1 MRKKLAVSG
10 IASIAIFFALW
21 AFWWEP
27 ATLTSE
33 QQVLELERWPAE
45 CAHTRVAVLADLH
58 VGSPYNGLD
67 KLRQI
72 VELVNA
78 ASPDLV
84 LLAGDF
90 VIHGVLGGDFVEPAD
105 FAAVLG
111 QLRAPGGVYAVLGNH
126 DIRYGADKVAAAL
139 SAASIEVLENRSLP
153 ITLGSCHF
161 RVAGVSDFK
170 RGPYDIPKALRQVA
184 VDTPV
189 IVFTHNPDLFP
200 LVPAWVALT
209 VAGHTHGG
217 QVYFP
222 GLGRPIVPSDY
233 GARYALGHIE
243 ENGRHLFVNTG
254 TGTSVLPAR
263 FFVPPV
269 VSLLTLTP
277 GGR

>member
-1 MRKKLAVSG
+1 
-10 IASIAIFFALW
+10 
-21 AFWWEP
+21 
-27 ATLTSE
+27 
-33 QQVLELERWPAE
+33 
-45 CAHTRVAVLADLH
+45 
-58 VGSPYNGLD
+58 
-67 KLRQI
+67 
-72 VELVNA
+72 
-78 ASPDLV
+78 
-84 LLAGDF
+84 
-90 VIHGVLGGDFVEPAD
+90 
-105 FAAVLG
+105 
-111 QLRAPGGVYAVLGNH
+111 
-126 DIRYGADKVAAAL
+126 
-139 SAASIEVLENRSLP
+139 
-153 ITLGSCHF
+153 
-161 RVAGVSDFK
+161 VAGVSDFK